1 MKIKIYNGFKMTS
14 KVFECNCEKGHEIWA
29 KQEEPICC
37 ELIQSR
43 ELKNSLTHKIRKVIW
58 KKIEDPF
65 LS

>member
-14 KVFECNCEKGHEIWA
+14 KVFECNCTNGYELWA
-29 KQEEPICC
+29 KKEEPTCC
-37 ELIQSR
+37 ELISSR
-43 ELKNSLTHKIRKVIW
+43 ELKNSLGHKIRKVVW